1 MWSVFRNRPTLTPL
15 ITRSVPSSPHNI
27 LNTATID
34 IHTGR
39 IVDSNIAIVCTQNR
53 RQTVMNMRSR
63 LGMEGALYSNSS
75 SNGSVVQ
82 HETVIEQNI
91 LEGQVTT
98 SATTATTGTGSYSSS
113 NREVDIPTNVVVQS
127 RGEMGFAAGRHS
139 KLPKW
144 VSPLQWYRAHNSN
157 SSNISSSCTGATIVA

>member
-1 MWSVFRNRPTLTPL
+1 M
-15 ITRSVPSSPHNI
+15 HI
-27 LNTATID
+27 L
-34 IHTGR
+34 
-39 IVDSNIAIVCTQNR
+39 STQNR

-63 LGMEGALYSNSS
+63 LGMDDSLYSNSS
-75 SNGSVVQ
+75 SSGSIVQ

-91 LEGQVTT
+91 LERQVTT

-113 NREVDIPTNVVVQS
+113 NREVDIPTNILVQRS
-127 RGEMGFAAGRHS
+127 GEMGFAAGRHS